1 MAQNYRLEDA
11 GALGNKTVFPDAN
24 VFIFRYFPNVN
35 PSQSTAF
42 YKLAYNRLR
51 RQGTRLVT
59 TMAVLTEVE
68 NRVYKDRWQ
77 SWREDQITL
86 GFHPTAK
93 YKKFRKSATGK
104 AMLDRIH
111 EKIKERILE
120 HVELV
125 DKKFSKAEAKLL
137 FTTTQDMDLAD
148 KVIAA
153 ICKENN
159 YIAFTHDGDFI
170 HTDAD
175 ILTANGK
182 ILQQKR

>member
-1 MAQNYRLEDA
+1 MARTFEFQHIPALEE
-11 GALGNKTVFPDAN
+11 KTVFPDAN
-24 VFIFRYFPNVN
+24 VFIFRYFPDVN
-35 PSQSTAF
+35 ADKYVPA
-42 YKLAYNRLR
+42 YKVAYNRLR

-77 SWREDQITL
+77 SWREGQITL

-104 AMLDRIH
+104 AMLDTIH

-125 DKKFSKAEAKLL
+125 DKKFTKAEAKAL

-153 ICKENN
+153 KV
-159 YIAFTHDGDFI
+159 
-170 HTDAD
+170 
-175 ILTANGK
+175 
-182 ILQQKR
+182 